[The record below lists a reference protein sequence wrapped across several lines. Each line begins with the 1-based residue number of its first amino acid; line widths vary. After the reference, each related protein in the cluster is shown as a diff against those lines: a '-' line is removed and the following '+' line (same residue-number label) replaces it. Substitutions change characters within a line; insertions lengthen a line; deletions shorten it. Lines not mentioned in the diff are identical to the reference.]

1 MKMNSQLKI
10 FFSIMIVFILLI
22 LTIVIT
28 KKKLLNNYL
37 YGNGVNINE
46 SFTSNQYHNISSFY
60 DNIQLKT
67 KNPIR
72 PNNNYT
78 NYLDLL
84 PLDWVIKNNP
94 QLHVMKVENSLTYQ
108 GNQIFAR
115 RKSPIYYEIYS
126 SFSRKAYQFYRYPDF
141 MNEEKRHQLH
151 YMNSYIQFL
160 YRKLKL
166 NSKNNQNNYIF
177 EFTCFH
183 GVLDNKIR
191 LWRQLV
197 KTYGRKVASQVM
209 PESYLIP
216 DDYELFK
223 NKYGNGN
230 GNGNSNSNSNSI
242 HKKKIKFILKNA
254 HKGGKSGLKVTNST
268 QYILDCFQ
276 KTLKDTGNSLQQCP
290 DTVCLGKIP
299 YNVIQP
305 YLEKPFLIYNYKFNF
320 RFFLTIFWKDNV
332 LTAGIYRDFYLSY
345 SNNKYQSESTNFN
358 DNITSIGDNH
368 IQDTIQ
374 QERPNN
380 YETFKKF
387 LDQENLSYS
396 SLISKIRSN
405 IYKVVASN
413 KKELTQYCL
422 PNQNHFQIYALDMEM
437 DEKLN
442 PVLYEANVYFSLY
455 YHIYGKIQSSLY
467 EDIFNYFKLTDAFNY
482 GFWEVY
488 PNYN

>member
-1 MKMNSQLKI
+1 M
-10 FFSIMIVFILLI
+10 
-22 LTIVIT
+22 
-28 KKKLLNNYL
+28 
-37 YGNGVNINE
+37 
-46 SFTSNQYHNISSFY
+46 
-60 DNIQLKT
+60 
-67 KNPIR
+67 
-72 PNNNYT
+72 
-78 NYLDLL
+78 
-84 PLDWVIKNNP
+84 
-94 QLHVMKVENSLTYQ
+94 
-108 GNQIFAR
+108 
-115 RKSPIYYEIYS
+115 
-126 SFSRKAYQFYRYPDF
+126 
-141 MNEEKRHQLH
+141 
-151 YMNSYIQFL
+151 
-160 YRKLKL
+160 
-166 NSKNNQNNYIF
+166 
-177 EFTCFH
+177 
-183 GVLDNKIR
+183 
-191 LWRQLV
+191 
-197 KTYGRKVASQVM
+197 
-209 PESYLIP
+209 
-216 DDYELFK
+216 
-223 NKYGNGN
+223 
-230 GNGNSNSNSNSI
+230 
-242 HKKKIKFILKNA
+242 
-254 HKGGKSGLKVTNST
+254 
-268 QYILDCFQ
+268 
-276 KTLKDTGNSLQQCP
+276 
-290 DTVCLGKIP
+290 
-299 YNVIQP
+299 
-305 YLEKPFLIYNYKFNF
+305 
-320 RFFLTIFWKDNV
+320 

-396 SLISKIRSN
+396 SLISKIRNN